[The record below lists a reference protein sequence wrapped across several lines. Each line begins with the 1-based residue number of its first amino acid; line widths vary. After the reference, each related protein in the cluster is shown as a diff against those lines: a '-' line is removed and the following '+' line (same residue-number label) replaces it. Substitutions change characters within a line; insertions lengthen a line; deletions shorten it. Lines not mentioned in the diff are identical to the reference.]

1 MEKKAPKVS
10 VILPTYKR
18 PDYFREALNSVIN
31 QTFSDYEIIVVDD
44 GTPGDENKKICD
56 AFPKVKYHKITN
68 SGGPIIPRNTGLALA
83 KGKYIAFLDDDD
95 IWLPEKLS
103 FQVDILENNPDYGL
117 VHGYCKVIDNEGK
130 ETGEIVGRLRDS
142 RLKHGYVFDRMVG
155 NFTVMLSS
163 ALIKKEIIEKTGPF
177 DENIPAAGEDMEFFT
192 RIAFYTQFFYLDRP
206 LLFYRVHEEGISRNN
221 YAYNY
226 LPLVLFRTVKKLK
239 QKEGIS
245 YRRFHKIRGQLL
257 RQQTSMANC
266 NKTYKTALSNAFKIS
281 FFFFLHPRVVWGFI
295 LRFPNLFKVR

>member
-1 MEKKAPKVS
+1 MPLVS

-31 QTFSDYEIIVVDD
+31 QTFSDYEIIVIDD
-44 GTPGDENKKICD
+44 GTPGDENKEICD

-103 FQVDILENNPDYGL
+103 LQVDTLENNPDYGL
-117 VHGYCKVIDNEGK
+117 VHGYCKVIDNEGNK
-130 ETGEIVGRLRDS
+130 TGEIVGRLRDS

-177 DENIPAAGEDMEFFT
+177 DESIPAAGEDMEFFT

-206 LLFYRVHEEGISRNN
+206 LLFYRVHEEGISKNN

-245 YRRFHKIRGQLL
+245 FRRFNKIRGQLL
-257 RQQTSMANC
+257 RQQTSMADC

-281 FFFFLHPRVVWGFI
+281 FFFCLHPRVVWGFI